1 MDDKIIKGQR
11 AKELRS
17 QHSGKLLRIM
27 TEVGLERVI
36 VVHVLKSSGTW
47 KREPKG
53 VSLPRT

>member
-17 QHSGKLLRIM
+17 RQSGKLLRIM

-36 VVHVLKSSGTW
+36 VVHVLKSSETW
-47 KREPKG
+47 KREPKR
-53 VSLPRT
+53 VSRPRT